1 MNNISK
7 RMNIIA
13 VITGVFAVVVIEVL
27 VNTLDTTGWNSAV
40 VAWVTTVTPIILV
53 VGVIISIF
61 KYLTGEEDTGE
72 RRIVR
77 IIRYKKWD
85 AFGNRMKVAYSAKFG
100 GKNPAFSEAVDQHIT
115 AVKVLGKG
123 YTKDIN
129 IQWLKRT
136 AKFVEIPWAIPEEER
151 WSEVKKTNSYSGYA
165 SPF

>member
-1 MNNISK
+1 MRDKLNLVTAIL
-7 RMNIIA
+7 
-13 VITGVFAVVVIEVL
+13 GVFAIITIEVL
-27 VNTLDTTGWNSAV
+27 VNSLDTTKWNESMV
-40 VAWVTTVTPIILV
+40 TLVTTIIPIIVSITVIL
-53 VGVIISIF
+53 GVF
-61 KYLTGEEDTGE
+61 RYFAGEEETGE

-100 GKNPAFSEAVDQHIT
+100 GKNPAFNEAVDQHIL

-129 IQWLKRT
+129 IQWLKRM
-136 AKFVEIPWAIPEEER
+136 AKFVEIPWAIPEEEK

-165 SPF
+165 APF

>member
-1 MNNISK
+1 MKTISK
-7 RMNIIA
+7 RMNIIT
-13 VITGVFAVVVIEVL
+13 VITGVFAIVIIEL
-27 VNTLDTTGWNSAV
+27 LMNTIDTSRWNPAV
-40 VAWVTTVTPIILV
+40 VAWTTTLVPIILS
-53 VGVIISIF
+53 GSVIISIF
-61 KYLTGEEDTGE
+61 KYYVGEEDTGE

-100 GKNPAFSEAVDQHIT
+100 GKNPAFSEAVGQHIT

-136 AKFVEIPWAIPEEER
+136 AKFVEIPWAIPEEEK
-151 WSEVKKTNSYSGYA
+151 WSEVKKTDSYSGYA